1 MPQVQT
7 IPEGAIFGRIAS
19 IPIKQEMRKRRAG
32 FDHQAVHPAAGKFR
46 KHFAPTG
53 SKVTRA
59 QVHDLDMRE
68 RCNCRLFH
76 KGKYE

>member
-1 MPQVQT
+1 
-7 IPEGAIFGRIAS
+7 
-19 IPIKQEMRKRRAG
+19 MRERRAG

-46 KHFAPTG
+46 KHLAPAG